1 MSWNEQREQ
10 TAITED
16 TNLGMGTITPAQSDE
31 FTCGTCFLVR
41 HTSTAAIEF
50 DGMLHC
56 RECFE

>member
-41 HTSTAAIEF
+41 HTSIAALEF
-50 DGMLHC
+50 DGTLHC